1 MSAIAYLAGGLLFAY
16 LMYKGIWSRID
27 SGYAAKETADSEA
40 AAQKADVIATET
52 EALERQAREN
62 AEKADTGINS
72 W

>member
-1 MSAIAYLAGGLLFAY
+1 MSIVAYLAGGLLFAY

-27 SGYAAKETADSEA
+27 SGYAQKERADSEA
-40 AAQKADVIATET
+40 AEQKADMIATED
-52 EALERQAREN
+52 EAIARKARED